1 MRWLLALT
9 LVACTACSND
19 PNDPL
24 AKGEAKLQ
32 TPAWRG
38 VHVDNAARALLR
50 QGSRT
55 IADRA
60 PVPVLVP
67 RALAAKATVMSE
79 ASWAAVHIG
88 HDGLTIT
95 IQASNLAFFHD
106 EVPPLQAN
114 KTVRGAPAWVTENE
128 SIWSAS
134 WHEHG
139 VAFTMEVEC
148 ARPDEPRCA
157 DDTTLIALAN
167 DLVAVGG
174 AGVSQ

>member
-9 LVACTACSND
+9 LAACASCTDD

-32 TPAWRG
+32 LAQWRA
-38 VHVDNAARALLR
+38 VQIDSVARASLR
-50 QGSRT
+50 VGSRT

-67 RALAAKATVMSE
+67 RSLAAKAMVMSE
-79 ASWAAVHIG
+79 GHWAAVHIG
-88 HDGLTIT
+88 HEGLTIS
-95 IQASNLAFFHD
+95 IQASDLAFIHQ
-106 EVPPLQAN
+106 EVPPLQGN
-114 KTVRGAPAWVTENE
+114 KMVRGAQALVTENE
-128 SIWSAS
+128 GIWSAS

-148 ARPDEPRCA
+148 ARPDEARCA
-157 DDTTLIALAN
+157 DDSTLLALTSELA
-167 DLVAVGG
+167 AVGG
-174 AGVSQ
+174 VGVAQ